1 MIDCCFLDL
10 GFKGTPFTWCNVRPG
25 EANVRIRLDRALATA
40 EWRLLFPQAQR
51 RFSMILGQIT
61 ALLSETRLK
70 LLSEFSFIS
79 NLRVD
84 GDSMINVLI
93 LSAIMDRGRG
103 GSRFQD
109 PECLLFD
116 LS

>member
-1 MIDCCFLDL
+1 
-10 GFKGTPFTWCNVRPG
+10 
-25 EANVRIRLDRALATA
+25 
-40 EWRLLFPQAQR
+40 
-51 RFSMILGQIT
+51 MILGQIT

-70 LLSEFSFIS
+70 LLSEFSLIS

-103 GSRFQD
+103 GSSFQD

>member
-1 MIDCCFLDL
+1 
-10 GFKGTPFTWCNVRPG
+10 
-25 EANVRIRLDRALATA
+25 
-40 EWRLLFPQAQR
+40 
-51 RFSMILGQIT
+51 MILGQIT

-70 LLSEFSFIS
+70 LLSEFSLIS

-93 LSAIMDRGRG
+93 LSLRRG

-116 LS
+116 LSGLLFGKK